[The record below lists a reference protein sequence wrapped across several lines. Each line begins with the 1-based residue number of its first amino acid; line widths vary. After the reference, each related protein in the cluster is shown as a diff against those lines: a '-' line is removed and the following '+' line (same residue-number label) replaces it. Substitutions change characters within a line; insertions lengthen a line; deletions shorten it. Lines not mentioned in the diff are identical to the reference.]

1 MTLSLE
7 KKVLPRLS
15 RARSVHF
22 TLDSLGRFF
31 KIKRGQ
37 GGTRRRYRLA
47 PPPHT
52 QVVGGRSRPTASRN
66 GTAKASAAEPPTP
79 FRVAAGGFGTRQPG
93 QRAAKVVDK
102 EGSAPTIKRNRH
114 PRGLTRT
121 LQREN
126 TPGALPCG
134 APREKAAGVRG

>member
-1 MTLSLE
+1 M
-7 KKVLPRLS
+7 
-15 RARSVHF
+15 
-22 TLDSLGRFF
+22 
-31 KIKRGQ
+31 IKRGQ
-37 GGTRRRYRLA
+37 EGTRQRHRLV
-47 PPPHT
+47 PPPPT
-52 QVVGGRSRPTASRN
+52 QVVGGRSRPTASRKRN
-66 GTAKASAAEPPTP
+66 SESFGGTAADFR

-102 EGSAPTIKRNRH
+102 EGSAPTIKRNRL